1 MKRIVWTTVGY
12 SLGLGSS
19 VWMQRRVK
27 RTVERYAPAQ
37 VRSDLAE
44 RGRHLVV
51 DVREAARDG
60 AEVMR
65 QVEHD
70 LLEEFSAR
78 RSVASA
84 GPRNGLRPVRPRR

>member
-1 MKRIVWTTVGY
+1 MKRIIWTTVGY

-19 VWMQRRVK
+19 VWVQRRVK

-37 VRSDLAE
+37 VRDDLAE

-60 AEVMR
+60 AEMMR
-65 QVEHD
+65 QVERD
-70 LLEEFSAR
+70 LLDEFSTR
-78 RSVASA
+78 RSSASI
-84 GPRNGLRPVRPRR
+84 GPTNHLRPVPRRR